1 MRVMKATVV
10 MVMCLAWQSV
20 CSRIS
25 SGCLS
30 TMRSCVSPDLCASE
44 NLLRKICDSE
54 DGKCALSSSEHC
66 NVTIQTILGH
76 SPLWREC
83 VCADEDS
90 CSALQLLASLCLLYL
105 AGGEASRASDEFSVA
120 AQQENNHISAH
131 EQKQLKT
138 EWKASSLLG
147 YVPGPNSSCLLE
159 TTLCIQD
166 EVCNRQLVPFVQSC
180 SDPQCEDSRCRLA
193 MRRFFSDLPQTV
205 AEMLVFCECEREDQ
219 DCQDV
224 QKTLHSSSCPG
235 GHTLLWNCL
244 EMLDSCTGDKLCRQT
259 FEGFLSN
266 CFGPEDAP
274 LSEYS
279 IRDLIHLI
287 DLDFFLSGDKEC
299 RMAFVATMGSILQS
313 PCTCH
318 GLHRDDLYRC
328 NLLQQ
333 AIQNRSHFRLQETK
347 RNVSSIQLQVN
358 KSEQSRLWF
367 NEQLWYFVTTVFVV
381 VVVILTLVVVV
392 SHKLGGT
399 DSLSKQGR
407 YSPPED
413 STKSLVL

>member
-1 MRVMKATVV
+1 MRVMKSAVM
-10 MVMCLAWQSV
+10 MVMCLAWRSV
-20 CSRIS
+20 CSRTS

-30 TMRSCVSPDLCASE
+30 VMRPCVSPDLCASE
-44 NLLRKICDSE
+44 QNLLRKTCDSE
-54 DGKCALSSSEHC
+54 DGRCELPSSESC
-66 NVTIQTILGH
+66 NVTILAILGH
-76 SPLWREC
+76 LPLWREC

-90 CSALQLLASLCLLYL
+90 CSALQLLASLCLSHL
-105 AGGEASRASDEFSVA
+105 GDEASRASDEFSVA
-120 AQQENNHISAH
+120 AQEENSQIS
-131 EQKQLKT
+131 
-138 EWKASSLLG
+138 
-147 YVPGPNSSCLLE
+147 VPGPNSSCLLE

-180 SDPQCEDSRCRLA
+180 SNPQCEDSRCRLA
-193 MRRFFSDLPQTV
+193 VRRFFSGLPQTV
-205 AEMLVFCECEREDQ
+205 AETLVFCECEREDQ

-224 QKTLHSSSCPG
+224 QNTLHSSSCPG

-244 EMLDSCTGDKLCRQT
+244 EMLDSCTGDELCRQT

-274 LSEYS
+274 FSGYS
-279 IRDLIHLI
+279 TRDLIHLI

-299 RMAFVATMGSILQS
+299 RMAFVATMGSVLQS

-318 GLHRDDLYRC
+318 GLHRDDLHRC
-328 NLLQQ
+328 NILQQ
-333 AIQNRSHFRLQETK
+333 AMQNRSHFRLQETK
-347 RNVSSIQLQVN
+347 RNFSSTQSQVN
-358 KSEQSRLWF
+358 ESEQSRLWF
-367 NEQLWYFVTTVFVV
+367 NEQLWYFLTTVFVVV
-381 VVVILTLVVVV
+381 VVVILTLVAIVL
-392 SHKLGGT
+392 HKLGGT

>member
-1 MRVMKATVV
+1 MRVMKAALV
-10 MVMCLAWQSV
+10 MVMCLAWQSA

-30 TMRSCVSPDLCASE
+30 TMRSCVSPDLCTSE
-44 NLLRKICDSE
+44 QNLLRKICVSE
-54 DGKCALSSSEHC
+54 DGKCELPSSERC
-66 NVTIQTILGH
+66 NVTILTILGH

-83 VCADEDS
+83 VCTDEDS
-90 CSALQLLASLCLLYL
+90 CRALQLLASLCLSYL
-105 AGGEASRASDEFSVA
+105 ANE
-120 AQQENNHISAH
+120 H
-131 EQKQLKT
+131 KQLKT
-138 EWKASSLLG
+138 EWKASHLLG

-193 MRRFFSDLPQTV
+193 MRRFFSGLPQTV
-205 AEMLVFCECEREDQ
+205 AETLVFCECEREDQ
-219 DCQDV
+219 DCQDI
-224 QKTLHSSSCPG
+224 QNTLHSSSCPG
-235 GHTLLWNCL
+235 GHTLMWNCL

-279 IRDLIHLI
+279 TRDLIHLI

-318 GLHRDDLYRC
+318 GLHHDDLYRC
-328 NLLQQ
+328 SILHQ

-347 RNVSSIQLQVN
+347 RNFSSTQSQVN

-367 NEQLWYFVTTVFVV
+367 NEQLWYFLTTVFVV
-381 VVVILTLVVVV
+381 VVVILTLVAIIL
-392 SHKLGGT
+392 HKLGC
-399 DSLSKQGR
+399 SQ
-407 YSPPED
+407 
-413 STKSLVL
+413 